1 MCIYMCV
8 CVCVYVM
15 YTGSFWCTAEIGT
28 TLYINYIVIFLKQK
42 KKKNPRQRYMVRGRE
57 MVLGFFVC
65 FILLFMIENDNAK
78 KRGVPVVAQ

>member
-1 MCIYMCV
+1 MCV
-8 CVCVYVM
+8 CVCVCVCVCNVYWVLLV
-15 YTGSFWCTAEIGT
+15 YSRNWHNIVYQ
-28 TLYINYIVIFLKQK
+28 LYCNFFKA